1 MPEQALDS
9 SSQETVPVLKKRKKI
24 APKKPREP
32 SKKATGKKSAAP
44 PNKVRFAD
52 TKTPEDFKS
61 IAQPTVPPARP
72 VPKRPLTNSKS
83 EPRTTSGKVRRRPP
97 TAITQLHRPR
107 TPTSLP
113 SLGAALKQSWQANL
127 PAGGH
132 SSPHKWN
139 SKTHYRDRH
148 VFSDGT
154 FAEDAQPRTPL
165 PSEPPRPPS
174 PAFRPVARPKSNFA
188 AYEALFGGQGPSG
201 LKGTRA
207 PAAATKQR
215 NDLLPPDLDAKLR
228 ASLGL
233 ADLALSRTR
242 DGVTPRG
249 RRRLRDGLRGP
260 ATGLGGVVARG
271 DTVAVG
277 VSDCPADEP
286 NPFTAPRSEL
296 LRAERVAAERKK
308 RGLPTR
314 DRAGA
319 TSGDH
324 PPGSVPGRRGRT
336 DVSSGGAEKP
346 PLGVFTDAE
355 TQVAKRRAAEAHAMD
370 EEAKAHPFVRAT
382 GTTTPRQKRTPQP
395 SVYTKPWSAA
405 QSGQAQESIRQRLFA
420 ASPVRGGGEES
431 EADMDARERHQA
443 RRWAEGKAPTRDGE
457 LEAIRREQLAQR
469 RRRKAMARAARE
481 RRVRLA
487 RERRKRESGEGRRRP
502 PLEGLYARDDGGVGG
517 RWRGSVSPDLS
528 SSWRGWGLEG
538 GEGEG
543 EGEGVVYG
551 DGEDG
556 NDDDDEGDERD
567 ELEM

>member
-1 MPEQALDS
+1 MPTTRAAVKRKLMPEQALDS

-52 TKTPEDFKS
+52 TKTPEDSKS

-83 EPRTTSGKVRRRPP
+83 EPRTTSGKVRGRPP

-296 LRAERVAAERKK
+296 LRAARVAAERRK

-314 DRAGA
+314 DRTGPNR
-319 TSGDH
+319 GGN
-324 PPGSVPGRRGRT
+324 PRGSVPRHRGRA
-336 DVSSGGAEKP
+336 DVSSGDAEN
-346 PLGVFTDAE
+346 PLVGVFTDAE
-355 TQVAKRRAAEAHAMD
+355 MQVAKRQAAEAN
-370 EEAKAHPFVRAT
+370 AT
-382 GTTTPRQKRTPQP
+382 EKEVQEQQFACVAGPTTPRWKRAPQP
-395 SVYTKPWSAA
+395 SSYATPWSGA
-405 QSGQAQESIRQRLFA
+405 QNGQAQEDMQQRLFA

-431 EADMDARERHQA
+431 EADMDARERRQA
-443 RRWAEGKAPTRDGE
+443 GRLTEAEAQTRDEE
-457 LEAIRREQLAQR
+457 LEAIRWEQLAQR

-487 RERRKRESGEGRRRP
+487 RKRRKRESGEGRRVEGRRRP

-528 SSWRGWGLEG
+528 SSWRGGGLEG
-538 GEGEG
+538 GGG
-543 EGEGVVYG
+543 GGLWG
-551 DGEDG
+551 WGG
-556 NDDDDEGDERD
+556 WG
-567 ELEM
+567 